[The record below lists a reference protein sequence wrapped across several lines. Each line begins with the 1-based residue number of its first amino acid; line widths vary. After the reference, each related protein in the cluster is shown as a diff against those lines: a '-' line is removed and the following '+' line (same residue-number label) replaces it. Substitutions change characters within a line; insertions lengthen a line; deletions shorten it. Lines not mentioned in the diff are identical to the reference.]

1 MAGIPG
7 DPISSFASSLGGG
20 IGNGIGDA
28 LGGGSSPLLS
38 SASSAT
44 YGTTIGND
52 GWIINFGSGAQW
64 ASPVSTSSASYP
76 PDAQPNPFTG
86 FTGGPQQRPPMQ
98 AGYGGGNTLG
108 MLAIAG
114 LLAFKILRR
123 G

>member
-28 LGGGSSPLLS
+28 ISGGNAPLLS

-52 GWIINFGSGAQW
+52 GWVINFGSGTQW

-76 PDAQPNPFTG
+76 PDAQPNPLTG
-86 FTGGPQQRPPMQ
+86 LGPQQ
-98 AGYGGGNTLG
+98 AGYGGGTLA
-108 MLAIAG
+108 MVAIAG
-114 LLAFKILRR
+114 LLAYKFFKR